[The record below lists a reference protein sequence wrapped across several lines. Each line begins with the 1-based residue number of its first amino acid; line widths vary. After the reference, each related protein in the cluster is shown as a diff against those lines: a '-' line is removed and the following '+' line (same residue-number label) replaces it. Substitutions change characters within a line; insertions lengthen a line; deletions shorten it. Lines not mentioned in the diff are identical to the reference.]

1 MTIEEAIK
9 WYESKVH
16 VIETLEL
23 SDVQLE
29 AAQMALDA
37 LRAKQETEKNEPLT
51 IPELLQMDIQPVWVV
66 NNDGNGEWKLVDVEN
81 KLLYGVGEDYEII
94 YCGTE
99 YTAYRHPPKEA
110 HDA

>member
-9 WYESKVH
+9 KIENLVSLCRPESKNR
-16 VIETLEL
+16 
-23 SDVQLE
+23 E
-29 AAQMALDA
+29 AYEMAISA
-37 LRAKQETEKNEPLT
+37 LRARQEAEENEPLT
-51 IPELLQMDIQPVWVV
+51 VPELLQMDIQPVWVV

-110 HDA
+110 PNV